1 MKPFVPGAP
10 GRGGASAHQRV
21 LAAGGPDVDAVQGA
35 RREDHD
41 VAGRQ
46 REAAAIAEALALA
59 CRRARLRTWVSCR
72 ADQPHRRSRAAR
84 SGCEHAQSESLVI
97 SGGGSVACEAT
108 LHHTQCLYQHVFFW
122 LHHIL
127 QRVPGCVGGDC
138 SAPARMKKSSCA
150 EGCECGVVRWPASKI
165 STPKVNGT
173 CDGAPPR
180 WAFLPRPSPRSA
192 GASQHFSHA
201 APDK

>member
-21 LAAGGPDVDAVQGA
+21 QAAGGPDVDAVQGA

-122 LHHIL
+122 FHHRFAACARVRRRGL
-127 QRVPGCVGGDC
+127 QRTGEDEEELVRGGVRVRRG
-138 SAPARMKKSSCA
+138 AVARLKDLDS
-150 EGCECGVVRWPASKI
+150 EGEWHLRRGATALGI
-165 STPKVNGT
+165 L
-173 CDGAPPR
+173 APPLAALCR
-180 WAFLPRPSPRSA
+180 RFPTFLACSP
-192 GASQHFSHA
+192 
-201 APDK
+201 

>member
-21 LAAGGPDVDAVQGA
+21 QAAGGPDVNAVQGA

-59 CRRARLRTWVSCR
+59 CRRARIRTWVSCR
-72 ADQPHRRSRAAR
+72 AGQPHRRSRAGRLAGQAAAR

-122 LHHIL
+122 FHHRFAACARVRRRGL
-127 QRVPGCVGGDC
+127 QRTGEDEEELVRGGVRVRRG
-138 SAPARMKKSSCA
+138 AVARLKDLDS
-150 EGCECGVVRWPASKI
+150 EGERHLRR
-165 STPKVNGT
+165 
-173 CDGAPPR
+173 GATALSVLAQPL
-180 WAFLPRPSPRSA
+180 ACSA
-192 GASQHFSHA
+192 GAA
-201 APDK
+201 